1 MISVREIQ
9 KTYGSVRAL
18 QGVSFE
24 IGPGE
29 VVGLLG
35 PNGAGKSTTL
45 KILTCFLAQ
54 DAGSVTIDHL
64 DTRTHSLQIRKRIGY
79 LPESAPL
86 YPEMS
91 PRGYLNYRCQLH
103 GLHGRDR
110 KRHVDAAMDRCQI
123 ADVARRR
130 IGTLSKGYRQRV
142 GLAAALL
149 CDPPILILDEPSNGL
164 DPTQILQTRS
174 LIRDLSCDRT
184 MIVSSH
190 ILPEIERLASRV
202 IIIAGGQVRAD
213 AQLRDLA
220 GSTTTRI
227 WQAQLKAV
235 PDDLIESLKTRSGIL
250 SVSVSPIRVSE
261 VSDAPVCSEA
271 QSDDDGSW
279 MDLTVH
285 SRADVPDPRPE
296 IAKQAAMRMIH
307 LRELREIKPS
317 LETFFAEAV
326 EAPEPAQVG
335 NSTERR
341 GHP

>member
-64 DTRTHSLQIRKRIGY
+64 DTRSDSLQIRKRIGY

-91 PRGYLNYRCQLH
+91 PRSYLSYRAQLH
-103 GLHGRDR
+103 GLYGRDR
-110 KRHVDAAMDRCQI
+110 KHHVDAAMDRCQI

-213 AQLRDLA
+213 AQLGDLA
-220 GSTTTRI
+220 GTTTTRT
-227 WQAQLKAV
+227 WLAQLKTA
-235 PDDLIESLKTRSGIL
+235 PDDLIETIKTWPGIL
-250 SVSVSPIRVSE
+250 SVTVSPMQ
-261 VSDAPVCSEA
+261 VSDTSKSSAGSDA
-271 QSDDDGSW
+271 QSDDGSW
-279 MDLTVH
+279 VQLTIE
-285 SRADVPDPRPE
+285 SRADTPDPRPE

-307 LRELREIKPS
+307 LRELREVKPS
-317 LETFFAEAV
+317 LETFFAQAV
-326 EAPEPAQVG
+326 EASEPAQVG
-335 NSTERR
+335 HSMVR
-341 GHP
+341 GEHP